1 MSAGTTKF
9 WRTPGGAHTRGLD
22 RRSFLKTGVAGATGL
37 VIGFYLPGRFEAL
50 AASPAGAASPAS
62 LNAWM
67 RIGTDDTVTMMI
79 DKSEMGQGIQTAL
92 CMIAAE
98 ELECDWKKIRTEF
111 APAAKE
117 YFNPAFGMQ
126 GTGGSSSVRSS
137 WDPMRK
143 AGAAARD
150 MLLQAAAQKW
160 GVEKSTCRAENS
172 VIFHDATKRKLTYGS
187 VAEAAAKLP
196 VPQDVPLKDPKQ
208 YRVIGKP
215 IKRLDTPDKVNGRA
229 EFGLDV
235 RRPGMLYAVVL
246 RCPVFGGKVAS
257 FDAAKA
263 KAVPGVKN
271 VVEISKGIA
280 VVADNTWTAMQ
291 GRRALDVKWDEGPNA
306 GVTSESISK
315 LFADRTMQPGSE
327 ARKEGD
333 AATALAGAAQKIEA
347 VYEAPFQAH
356 ATMEPQN
363 CTADVRA
370 DRVDVWA
377 PTQFQTMAQGMAAKI
392 SGLKPEA
399 AFIHTTFLGGG
410 FGRKAGTDFIIEAVE
425 ISKDVGAPVKLTW
438 SREDDMQHDYYRPAS
453 YARMAGGIGSDGWP
467 VAWTTNVA
475 CPSIMEAWFPGST
488 KNNLDPTSVEGV
500 ANLPY
505 SIPNILVNYQRTE
518 TGIPVGFWRSVG
530 NSQNGFFSECFMDE
544 LAFAAKKDPYEFRRH
559 LLDKAPRHLGVL
571 ELAAQK
577 AAWDKPLPAGRFRG
591 IAVLFAFE
599 SFAAQVVEISVDRSA
614 KTLKVHRVVCAV
626 DVGQVVNPA
635 TIAAQSESSV
645 VYGLS
650 SALYGN
656 ITISGGRVK
665 ETSFNNYPVLR
676 LDEMPVVEVHIVPSN
691 EKPTGA
697 GELSVPPV
705 GPALCNAI
713 FAATGKRVRRL
724 PIRPEDL
731 A

>member
-1 MSAGTTKF
+1 MSLGTIMKIG
-9 WRTPGGAHTRGLD
+9 RRG
-22 RRSFLKTGVAGATGL
+22 FLKTGAAGAAGL
-37 VIGFYLPGRFEAL
+37 AVGFYLPGRFEAF
-50 AASPAGAASPAS
+50 AASPADSGPAS

-67 RIGTDDTVTMMI
+67 LISPDDTVKIMI
-79 DKSEMGQGIQTAL
+79 DKSEMGQGILTAL

-98 ELECDWKKIRTEF
+98 ELDCDWKKIRTEF

-160 GVEKSTCRAENS
+160 GVEKSACRAENG
-172 VIFHDATKRKLTYGS
+172 VIFHDASKRKLTYGS
-187 VAEAAAKLP
+187 VAESASMLP

-208 YRVIGKP
+208 FRVIGKAT
-215 IKRLDTPDKVNGRA
+215 KRLDTPDKVNGRA

-235 RRPGMLYAVVL
+235 RRPGMLYAVVQ

-271 VVEISKGIA
+271 VFEISNGVA

-291 GRRALDVKWDEGPNA
+291 GRRALSVKWDEGPNA
-306 GVTSESISK
+306 GVSSESISK
-315 LFADRTMQPGSE
+315 LYAERTLQPGAE

-333 AATALAGAAQKIEA
+333 AAAALAGAAQKLEVI
-347 VYEAPFQAH
+347 YEVPFQAH
-356 ATMEPQN
+356 AAMEPLN
-363 CTADVRA
+363 CTADARA

-377 PTQFQTMAQGMAAKI
+377 PVQFQTSSQAVAAKI
-392 SGLKPEA
+392 CGLKPEN
-399 AFIHTTFLGGG
+399 AFVHTTFLGGG
-410 FGRKAGTDFIIEAVE
+410 FGRKGAVDFVREAVE
-425 ISKDVGAPVKLTW
+425 ISKAAGAPVKLTW
-438 SREDDMQHDYYRPAS
+438 SREDDTQHDNYRPAS
-453 YARMAGGIGSDGWP
+453 YARMSGAIGADGWP
-467 VAWTTNVA
+467 IAWTTRIA
-475 CPSIMEAWFPGST
+475 CPSILEAAFPGST

-500 ANLPY
+500 ANIPY
-505 SIPNILVNYQRTE
+505 SIPNILVDYQRTE
-518 TGIPVGFWRSVG
+518 VGIPVGFWRSVG
-530 NSQNGFFSECFMDE
+530 SSQNGFFSECFMDE
-544 LAFAAKKDPYEFRRH
+544 LAAAAKKDPYEFRRH
-559 LLDKAPRHLGVL
+559 LLDKAPRHLAVL

-577 AAWDKPLPAGRFRG
+577 AGWDKPLPPGRFRG

-599 SFAAQVVEISVDRSA
+599 SYAAQVVEISVNRSA

-626 DVGQVVNPA
+626 DVGQTVNPS
-635 TIAAQSESSV
+635 TITAQSQSAV

-650 SALYGN
+650 SALHGN
-656 ITISGGRVK
+656 ITIAGGRVK
-665 ETSFNNYPVLR
+665 ETSFDTYPVLR
-676 LDEMPVVEVHIVPSN
+676 MDEMPVIEVHIVAST

-713 FAATGKRVRRL
+713 FAATGKRIRRL
-724 PIRPEDL
+724 PVRPEDL

>member
-1 MSAGTTKF
+1 MSAGTTLKIG
-9 WRTPGGAHTRGLD
+9 RRG
-22 RRSFLKTGVAGATGL
+22 FLKTSAVGATGL
-37 VIGFYLPGRFEAL
+37 VIGFYLPGRMEAL
-50 AASPAGAASPAS
+50 AAFPADMQPAS

-67 RIGTDDTVTMMI
+67 LISPDDTVKIMI
-79 DKSEMGQGIQTAL
+79 DKSEMGQGILTAL

-111 APAAKE
+111 APAATQ
-117 YFNPAFGMQ
+117 YFNPAFHMQ

-137 WDPMRK
+137 WDPMRT

-150 MLLQAAAQKW
+150 MLLQAAAAKW
-160 GVEKSTCRAENS
+160 GVDKSTCRAENG

-187 VAEAAAKLP
+187 VAEAASKLP

-208 YRVIGKP
+208 YRVIGKAT
-215 IKRLDTPDKVNGRA
+215 KRLDTPDKVNGRT

-235 RRPGMLYAVVL
+235 RRPGMLYAVVQ

-257 FDAAKA
+257 FDATKA

-271 VVEISKGIA
+271 VIEISNGVA

-291 GRRALDVKWDEGPNA
+291 GRRALTVKWDEGPNA
-306 GVTSESISK
+306 GVSSETISK
-315 LFADRTMQPGSE
+315 LFADRTMQAGSE

-333 AATALAGAAQKIEA
+333 AGAALSGAAQKIEA
-347 VYEAPFQAH
+347 VYEVPFQAH
-356 ATMEPQN
+356 ATMEPIN

-370 DRVDVWA
+370 DRVDVWG
-377 PTQFQTMAQGMAAKI
+377 PVQFQTTSQAMAAKTC
-392 SGLKPEA
+392 GLKPEN
-399 AFIHTTFLGGG
+399 AFIHTTYLGGG
-410 FGRKAGTDFIIEAVE
+410 FGRKAGTDFTREAVE
-425 ISKDVGAPVKLTW
+425 ISKAVGAPVKLTW
-438 SREDDMQHDYYRPAS
+438 SREDDTQHDYYRPAS
-453 YARMAGGIGSDGWP
+453 YARMAGAIGTDGWP
-467 VAWTTNVA
+467 VAWTTRIA

-505 SIPNILVNYQRTE
+505 SIPNILVDYQRTE

-530 NSQNGFFSECFMDE
+530 ASQNGFFSECFMDE
-544 LAFAAKKDPYEFRRH
+544 LAAAAKKDPYEFRRH
-559 LLDKAPRHLGVL
+559 MLDKAPRHLAVL

-577 AAWDKPLPAGRFRG
+577 AGWDKPLPAGRFRG
-591 IAVLFAFE
+591 IAVLTAFE
-599 SFAAQVVEISVDRSA
+599 SFAAQVVEISLNRTA
-614 KTLKVHRVVCAV
+614 KTVKVHRVVSAV
-626 DVGQVVNPA
+626 DVGQVVNPS
-635 TIAAQSESSV
+635 TITAQSESAI

-650 SALYGN
+650 SALHGN
-656 ITISGGRVK
+656 ITITGGRVK
-665 ETSFNNYPVLR
+665 ETSFDSYPVLR
-676 LDEMPVVEVHIVPSN
+676 MNEMPVIEVHIVAST

-713 FAATGKRVRRL
+713 FAATGRRIRRL

>member
-1 MSAGTTKF
+1 MSAGTILKVG
-9 WRTPGGAHTRGLD
+9 RRG
-22 RRSFLKTGVAGATGL
+22 FLKTGAAGAAGL
-37 VIGFYLPGRFEAL
+37 VVGFYLPGRLEAL
-50 AASPAGAASPAS
+50 AASPAALPANVAPAA

-67 RIGTDDTVTMMI
+67 LISPDNTVKIII
-79 DKSEMGQGIQTAL
+79 DKSEMGQGILTAL

-98 ELECDWKKIRTEF
+98 ELDCDWKKIRTEF

-150 MLLQAAAQKW
+150 MLLQAAAKKW
-160 GVEKSTCRAENS
+160 GVDKSACRAENGM
-172 VIFHDATKRKLTYGS
+172 IFHDATKRKLSYGS
-187 VAEAAAKLP
+187 VALAASKLP
-196 VPQDVPLKDPKQ
+196 VPQDVPLKDPKE
-208 YRVIGKP
+208 YSIVGKP
-215 IKRLDTPDKVNGRA
+215 TKRLDTPDKVNGRA

-235 RRPGMLYAVVL
+235 RRPGMLYAVVQ

-257 FDAAKA
+257 FDATKA

-271 VVEISKGIA
+271 VIQISNGIA

-306 GVTSESISK
+306 NLTSEGISK
-315 LFADRTMQPGSE
+315 LFAERTMQPGVE

-333 AATALAGAAQKIEA
+333 AAAALSGATQKLEA
-347 VYEAPFQAH
+347 IYEVPYLAH
-356 ATMEPQN
+356 ATMEPEN

-377 PTQFQTMAQGMAAKI
+377 PTQFQTISQATAAKI
-392 SGLKPEA
+392 CGLKPEA

-410 FGRKAGTDFIIEAVE
+410 FGRKGGVDFVIEAVE
-425 ISKDVGAPVKLTW
+425 ISKAIGAPVKLTW
-438 SREDDMQHDYYRPAS
+438 SREDDTQHDYYRPAS
-453 YARMAGGIGSDGWP
+453 YARMAGAIGADGWP
-467 VAWTTNVA
+467 VAWTTRIA
-475 CPSIMEAWFPGST
+475 CPSIMEAWFPGRT
-488 KNNLDPTSVEGV
+488 QNNLDPTSVEGV

-505 SIPNILVNYQRTE
+505 TIPNILVDYQRTE
-518 TGIPVGFWRSVG
+518 PGIPVGFWRSVG
-530 NSQNGFFSECFMDE
+530 ASQNGFFSECFIDE
-544 LAFAAKKDPYEFRRH
+544 LAAAAKKDPYEFRRH
-559 LLDKAPRHLGVL
+559 LLSKSPRHLAVL

-577 AAWDKPLPAGRFRG
+577 ARWNTPLPAGRFRG

-599 SFAAQVVEISVDRSA
+599 SYAAQVIEISVNRSA
-614 KTLKVHRVVCAV
+614 KTLQVHRVVCAV
-626 DVGQVVNPA
+626 DVGQVVNPS
-635 TIAAQSESSV
+635 TIVAQSESAV

-650 SALYGN
+650 AGLYGN
-656 ITISGGRVK
+656 ITIAGGRVK
-665 ETSFNNYPVLR
+665 ETNFNNYPVLR
-676 LDEMPVVEVHIVPSN
+676 LNEMPVVEVHIVPST

-705 GPALCNAI
+705 IPALCNAI
-713 FAATGKRVRRL
+713 FAATGKRIRRM
-724 PIRPEDL
+724 PIQPEDL

>member
-1 MSAGTTKF
+1 MTAGTTM
-9 WRTPGGAHTRGLD
+9 RVD

-50 AASPAGAASPAS
+50 AAPPAGSAAPVA

-67 RIGTDDTVTMMI
+67 RIGTDDSVTIMI

-92 CMIAAE
+92 CMLAAE

-160 GVEKSTCRAENS
+160 GVEKTACRAENG
-172 VIFHDATKRKLTYGS
+172 VILHEPTKRRLTYGS
-187 VAEAAAKLP
+187 LAEAAAKLP
-196 VPQDVPLKDPKQ
+196 VPSDVPLKDPKQ
-208 YRVIGKP
+208 FRVIGKST
-215 IKRLDTPDKVNGRA
+215 KRLDTREKVDGRA
-229 EFGLDV
+229 KFGIDV
-235 RRPGMLYAVVL
+235 RRPGMLYAVVA

-257 FDAAKA
+257 FDATKA

-271 VVEISKGIA
+271 VIQISSGVA
-280 VVADNTWTAMQ
+280 VVADSTWTAMQ
-291 GRRALDVKWDEGPNA
+291 GRRALEVKWDEGPNA
-306 GVTSESISK
+306 NVSSDSISK
-315 LFADRTMQPGSE
+315 LFAERAAQPGVE

-333 AATALAGAAQKIEA
+333 AATALAGAAKKIEA
-347 VYEAPFQAH
+347 VYEVPFLAH

-370 DRVDVWA
+370 DRCDVWA
-377 PTQFQTMAQGMAAKI
+377 PTQFQTMAQAVAAKI
-392 SGLKPEA
+392 CGLKPEA
-399 AFIHTTFLGGG
+399 VFIHTTFLGGG
-410 FGRKAGTDFIIEAVE
+410 FGRKAGTDFVIESVE
-425 ISKDVGAPVKLTW
+425 TSKAIGAPVKVTW
-438 SREDDMQHDYYRPAS
+438 SREDDTQHDFYRPAS
-453 YARMAGGIGSDGWP
+453 YARLAGGLDADGWP
-467 VAWTTNVA
+467 VAWTTRVA
-475 CPSIMEAWFPGST
+475 CPSIMNAWFPGSI

-500 ANLPY
+500 DNLPY
-505 SIPNILVNYQRTE
+505 AIPNILVDYQLTE

-530 NSQNGFFSECFMDE
+530 NSQNGFFSESFMDE
-544 LAFAAKKDPYEFRRH
+544 LAAAGKKDPYEFRRRF
-559 LLDKAPRHLGVL
+559 LGKAPRHLAVL

-577 AAWDKPLPAGRFRG
+577 AGWDKPLPAGRFRG
-591 IAVLFAFE
+591 IAVLTAFL
-599 SFAAQVVEISVDRSA
+599 SYAAQVVEISVNRSER
-614 KTLKVHRVVCAV
+614 TLKIHRVVCAV
-626 DVGQVVNPA
+626 DVGRVVNP
-635 TIAAQSESSV
+635 TNIAAQSESAV
-645 VYGLS
+645 VYGLT
-650 SALYGN
+650 SALHGT
-656 ITISGGRVK
+656 ITISRGRV
-665 ETSFNNYPVLR
+665 EQTNFNNYPMLR
-676 LDEMPVVEVHIVPSN
+676 MNEMPAVEVHIVPSE

-705 GPALCNAI
+705 VPALCNAI
-713 FAATGKRVRRL
+713 FAATGKRIRRL